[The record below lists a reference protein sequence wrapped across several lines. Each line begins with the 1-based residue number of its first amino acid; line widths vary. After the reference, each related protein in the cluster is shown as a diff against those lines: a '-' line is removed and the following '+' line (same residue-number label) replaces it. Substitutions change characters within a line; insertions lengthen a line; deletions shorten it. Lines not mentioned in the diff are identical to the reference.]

1 MNLPEIKKI
10 IKTKKKSGCYNKT
23 MLRYEGR
30 IMQEKIKNPLFY
42 EENRVAAHSD
52 HKYFVS
58 EAEYAQNVQ
67 SLKRSLD
74 GVWKFRYAK
83 NMEEAPKDFYK
94 NEADCRGWE
103 DIRVPAHIQLEG
115 YDKPQYVNVQ
125 YPWDGHEVI
134 EPGEI
139 PARFNPTASYV
150 KYFTVPAQFAGKRV
164 FVSFQ
169 GVESGFAL
177 WCNGSYIGYS
187 EDSFTSAEFELT
199 STLQKGENKLAV
211 QVYKWTSG
219 SWCEDQDFFRFSGI
233 FRSVYLYAIPDMHVS
248 DVKIRTDLNEDY
260 TKADL
265 AVLLTVTIEETVMD
279 AMLARAEASA
289 GTAMPAKA
297 ARAKLTLSDGTIVS
311 EADVELVN
319 GENEAV
325 HMAVDAPMLWS
336 AESPTL
342 YELLITIYDVDDKVV
357 EIIPQKIGFR
367 RFAIDKGIM
376 TLNGKRIVFKGV
388 DRHEFSGR
396 FGRVPDYEELLRDIV
411 TMKRNNI
418 NAIRTS
424 HYPND
429 SKLYELCDEYGLYLI
444 DECNLETHGT
454 WAVSGAD
461 PIERAI
467 PGDRKEWEPLLLD
480 RVNSMYQR
488 DKNHPSILIWS
499 CGNESFGGSVIHEMS
514 QKFHTLDDTRLVH
527 YEGIFHDRRYND
539 TSDMESQMYP
549 SVDSIKEFLA
559 KNRTKPMLLCEYTHA
574 MGNSCGAMHKYT
586 DLTDEEP
593 LFQGGFIWDYVDQS
607 IYHKDRYG
615 NEVLGYGGDF
625 DDRPCDYNFSGNGIV
640 YGGNRNPSPKMQ
652 EVKFNYQNISV
663 QIAGDS
669 FTVRNKNLFTNT
681 DKYQCVVTL
690 ALEGRE
696 FAKATVATD
705 VEPLS
710 AKTYKLPLFAFATPW
725 SDEERWKAVRNGEY
739 AVTVSFILQ
748 EDTLWAKRGH
758 EVAFGQG
765 VYQVQNRTRSVK
777 DAVTQ
782 AGISPIE
789 EPRMFA
795 VADGTFNIGVRGMHF
810 EALFDKGGKGL
821 VSYVYAGREL
831 IKAIPKPNFW
841 RAPTDNDYGNQMP
854 YRYAQW
860 KTASLYQQ
868 TKPAV
873 VTKNDTDVT
882 IRYCYILPTT
892 PESECYVTYK
902 VTGDGTINTILEYEA
917 PKGVT
922 DLPEFGMLFKF
933 DADLENL
940 TWYGLGP
947 DDTYCDREKGGKLGI
962 YHKKVT
968 ENLAEYL
975 VPQECGNHTGVRSAS
990 ITDNKGRGIT
1000 FTGENL
1006 SVNVLPY
1013 TPHELENAMHSY
1025 ELPPVYYT
1033 VARIALKQ
1041 MGVAGDDSW
1050 GARTHDEYLLD
1061 ATHKLVLSFNFKG
1074 I

>member
-1 MNLPEIKKI
+1 
-10 IKTKKKSGCYNKT
+10 
-23 MLRYEGR
+23 
-30 IMQEKIKNPLFY
+30 MQEKLKNPLFY

-52 HKYFVS
+52 HRYFVS
-58 EAEYAQNVQ
+58 EAEFVQNVQ
-67 SLKRSLD
+67 SMKRSLD

-83 NMEEAPKDFYK
+83 NMEDAPKDFYK
-94 NEADCRGWE
+94 NEEDCRGWE

-115 YDKPQYVNVQ
+115 YDKPQYANVQ

-139 PARFNPTASYV
+139 PTRFNPTASYV
-150 KYFTVPAQFAGKRV
+150 KYFTVPAQFEGKRV

-187 EDSFTSAEFELT
+187 EDSFTPSEFELT
-199 STLQKGENKLAV
+199 SVLQEGENKLAV

-233 FRSVYLYAIPDMHVS
+233 FRSVYLYAIPDTHVS
-248 DVKIRTDLNEDY
+248 DVKVRTDLNEDY

-265 AVLLTVTIEETVMD
+265 VVTLAVT
-279 AMLARAEASA
+279 AEK
-289 GTAMPAKA
+289 TTKA
-297 ARAKLTLSDGTIVS
+297 AKAKLTLSDVAVVS
-311 EADVELVN
+311 ETNVELVN

-336 AESPTL
+336 AECPNL
-342 YELLITIYDVDDKVV
+342 YELLITVYDADGNVV
-357 EIIPQKIGFR
+357 EIIPQKVGFR
-367 RFAIDKGIM
+367 RFAIEDGIM

-396 FGRVPDYEELLRDIV
+396 FGRVPDHDELLQDIV
-411 TMKRNNI
+411 TMKQNNI

-461 PIERAI
+461 LIERAI
-467 PGDRKEWEPLLLD
+467 PGDRKDWEPLLLD

-499 CGNESFGGSVIHEMS
+499 CGNESFGGSVIYAMS
-514 QKFHTLDDTRLVH
+514 QKFRELDDTRLVH

-549 SVDSIKEFLA
+549 SVASIKEFLA
-559 KNRTKPMLLCEYTHA
+559 ENRTKPMLLCEYTHA

-669 FTVRNKNLFTNT
+669 FTVVNKNLFTNT
-681 DKYQCVVTL
+681 DQYRCVVKL

-696 FAKATVATD
+696 FAKTTVVTD

-710 AKTYKLPLFAFATPW
+710 SKTYKLPLFGYSTPW
-725 SDEERWKAVRNGEY
+725 SDDEQWKAVWDGEY
-739 AVTVSFILQ
+739 VVTVSFVLQ

-765 VYQVQNRTRSVK
+765 VYQVKNNTR
-777 DAVTQ
+777 
-782 AGISPIE
+782 ISSIGE
-789 EPRMFA
+789 SQTGELRIGESQIRELQIKESQMFE
-795 VADGTFNIGVRGMHF
+795 VADGAFNIGVRGMHF

-841 RAPTDNDYGNQMP
+841 RAPTDNDCGNQMP
-854 YRYAQW
+854 FRYAQW

-868 TKPAV
+868 SKPAV

-882 IRYCYILPTT
+882 IRYCYTLPTT

-902 VTGDGTINTILEYEA
+902 VTGDGNINTTLEYEA
-917 PKGVT
+917 PEGVT

-962 YHKKVT
+962 YHKKVA

-975 VPQECGNHTGVRSAS
+975 VPQECGNHTGVRRAS

-1000 FTGENL
+1000 FTGDNL

-1050 GARTHDEYLLD
+1050 GSRTHDEYLLD

>member
-1 MNLPEIKKI
+1 MW
-10 IKTKKKSGCYNKT
+10 
-23 MLRYEGR
+23 
-30 IMQEKIKNPLFY
+30 EKIKNPLFY

-52 HKYFVS
+52 HRYYTS
-58 EAEYAQNVQ
+58 EAELVQDVQ

-83 NMEEAPKDFYK
+83 NGEDAPREFYRD
-94 NEADCRGWE
+94 ETDCRDWE

-115 YDKPQYVNVQ
+115 YDRPQYVNVQ

-134 EPGEI
+134 EPGEV
-139 PARFNPTASYV
+139 PSRFNPTASYV
-150 KYFTVPAQFAGKRV
+150 KYFTVPPQFEGKRV

-187 EDSFTSAEFELT
+187 EDSFTPSEFELT
-199 STLQKGENKLAV
+199 DALRQGENKLAV

-233 FRSVYLYAIPDMHVS
+233 FRSVYLYAIPDTHVS
-248 DVKIRTDLNEDY
+248 DIKIRTDLNADY

-265 AVLLTVTIEETVMD
+265 VVSLTVMTNQVSPSASEMPSSQ
-279 AMLARAEASA
+279 ARAF
-289 GTAMPAKA
+289 
-297 ARAKLTLSDGTIVS
+297 LTLTDGVAEIAETEVS
-311 EADVELVN
+311 LVD
-319 GENEAV
+319 GENEPV
-325 HMAVDAPMLWS
+325 HMAVDTPMLWS
-336 AESPTL
+336 AEEPFL
-342 YELLITIYDVDDKVV
+342 YELMITVYDADKTVV
-357 EIIPQKIGFR
+357 EIIPQRVGFR
-367 RFAIDKGIM
+367 RFALDDGIM
-376 TLNGKRIVFKGV
+376 TINGKRIVFKGV
-388 DRHEFSGR
+388 DRHEFGGR
-396 FGRVPDYEELLRDIV
+396 FGRVPNEKEMLQDIV
-411 TMKRNNI
+411 TMKRHNI

-429 SKLYELCDEYGLYLI
+429 SRLYELCDEYGLYLI

-454 WAVSGAD
+454 WAAGGEQVA
-461 PIERAI
+461 ETVI
-467 PGDRKEWEPLLLD
+467 PGDRKEWEPMLLD

-499 CGNESFGGSVIHEMS
+499 CGNESFGGSVIHAMS
-514 QKFHTLDDTRLVH
+514 QKFHELDDTRLVH
-527 YEGIFHDRRYND
+527 YEGVFQDRRYND

-549 SVDSIKEFLA
+549 SVAAIRKFLSEH
-559 KNRTKPMLLCEYTHA
+559 REKPMLLCEYTHA

-652 EVKFNYQNISV
+652 EVKFNYQNI
-663 QIAGDS
+663 QIRVEGDS
-669 FTVRNKNLFTNT
+669 FEVINKNLFTNT
-681 DKYQCVVTL
+681 SKYQCIVTL

-696 FAKATVATD
+696 IARATVVTE

-710 AKTYKLPLFAFATPW
+710 SKVYKLPVFGYMTPW
-725 SDEERWKAVRNGEY
+725 SDDERWKAVRGGEY
-739 AVTVSFILQ
+739 VVTVSFVLLY
-748 EDTLWAKRGH
+748 DTIWAECGH

-765 VYQVQNRTRSVK
+765 VYEIEAAGGAD
-777 DAVTQ
+777 DAVN
-782 AGISPIE
+782 AGIPAIAESA
-789 EPRMFA
+789 MFV

-831 IKAIPKPNFW
+831 IRAIPKPNFW
-841 RAPTDNDYGNQMP
+841 RAPTDNDCGNQMP
-854 YRYAQW
+854 FRYAQW

-868 TKPAV
+868 IKPAI

-882 IRYCYILPTT
+882 IRYCYTLPTT

-902 VTGDGTINTILEYEA
+902 VTGDGTVNTTLEYTA
-917 PKGVT
+917 PDGIT
-922 DLPEFGMLFKF
+922 DMPEFGMLFKF

-940 TWYGLGP
+940 TWYGYGP
-947 DDTYCDREKGGKLGI
+947 EDTYCDREKGGKLGI
-962 YHKKVT
+962 YHKKVE

-975 VPQECGNHTGVRSAS
+975 VPQECGNHTGVRSAG
-990 ITDNKGRGIT
+990 ITDKKGRGIT
-1000 FTGENL
+1000 FTGKDL

-1013 TPHELENAMHSY
+1013 TPHELENAMHVH

-1033 VARIALKQ
+1033 VARIALRSEEHTSELQ
-1041 MGVAGDDSW
+1041 SQ
-1050 GARTHDEYLLD
+1050 R
-1061 ATHKLVLSFNFKG
+1061 
-1074 I
+1074 

>member
-1 MNLPEIKKI
+1 MW
-10 IKTKKKSGCYNKT
+10 
-23 MLRYEGR
+23 
-30 IMQEKIKNPLFY
+30 EKIKNPLFY

-52 HKYFVS
+52 HRYYTS
-58 EAEYAQNVQ
+58 EAELVQDVQ

-83 NMEEAPKDFYK
+83 NGEDAPREFYRD
-94 NEADCRGWE
+94 ETDCRDWE

-115 YDKPQYVNVQ
+115 YDRPQYVNVQ

-134 EPGEI
+134 EPGEV
-139 PARFNPTASYV
+139 PSRFNPTASYV
-150 KYFTVPAQFAGKRV
+150 KYFTVPPQFEGKRV

-187 EDSFTSAEFELT
+187 EDSFTPSEFELT
-199 STLQKGENKLAV
+199 DALRQGENKLAV

-233 FRSVYLYAIPDMHVS
+233 FRSVYLYAIPDTHVS
-248 DVKIRTDLNEDY
+248 DIKIRTDLNADY

-265 AVLLTVTIEETVMD
+265 VVSLTVMTNQVSPSASEMPSSQ
-279 AMLARAEASA
+279 ARAF
-289 GTAMPAKA
+289 
-297 ARAKLTLSDGTIVS
+297 LTLTDGVAEIAETEVS
-311 EADVELVN
+311 LVD
-319 GENEAV
+319 GENEPV
-325 HMAVDAPMLWS
+325 HMAVDTPMLWS
-336 AESPTL
+336 AEEPFL
-342 YELLITIYDVDDKVV
+342 YELMITVYDADKTVV
-357 EIIPQKIGFR
+357 EIIPQRVGFR
-367 RFAIDKGIM
+367 RFALDDGIM
-376 TLNGKRIVFKGV
+376 TINGKRIVFKGV
-388 DRHEFSGR
+388 DRHEFGGR
-396 FGRVPDYEELLRDIV
+396 FGRVPNEKEMLQDIV
-411 TMKRNNI
+411 TMKRHNI

-429 SKLYELCDEYGLYLI
+429 SRLYELCDEYGLYLI

-454 WAVSGAD
+454 WAAGGEQVA
-461 PIERAI
+461 ETVI
-467 PGDRKEWEPLLLD
+467 PGDRKEWEPMLLD

-499 CGNESFGGSVIHEMS
+499 CGNESFGGSVIHAMS
-514 QKFHTLDDTRLVH
+514 QKFHELDDTRLVH
-527 YEGIFHDRRYND
+527 YEGVFQDRRYND

-549 SVDSIKEFLA
+549 SVAAIRKFLSEH
-559 KNRTKPMLLCEYTHA
+559 REKPMLLCEYTHA

-652 EVKFNYQNISV
+652 EVKFNYQNI
-663 QIAGDS
+663 QIRVEGDS
-669 FTVRNKNLFTNT
+669 FEVINKNLFTNT
-681 DKYQCVVTL
+681 SKYQCIVTL

-696 FAKATVATD
+696 IARATVVTE

-710 AKTYKLPLFAFATPW
+710 SKVYKLPVFGYMTPW
-725 SDEERWKAVRNGEY
+725 SDDERWKAVRGGEY
-739 AVTVSFILQ
+739 VVTVSFVLLY
-748 EDTLWAKRGH
+748 DTIWAECGH

-765 VYQVQNRTRSVK
+765 VYEIEAAGGAD
-777 DAVTQ
+777 DAVN
-782 AGISPIE
+782 AGIPAIAESA
-789 EPRMFA
+789 MFV

-810 EALFDKGGKGL
+810 EALFDKGGRGL
-821 VSYVYAGREL
+821 VSYMYAGREL
-831 IKAIPKPNFW
+831 VKAVPKPNFW
-841 RAPTDNDYGNQMP
+841 RAPTDNDCGNQMP
-854 YRYAQW
+854 FRYAQW

-868 TKPAV
+868 IKPAI

-882 IRYCYILPTT
+882 IRYCYTLPTT

-902 VTGDGTINTILEYEA
+902 VTGDGTVNTTLEYTA
-917 PKGVT
+917 PDGIT
-922 DLPEFGMLFKF
+922 DMPEFGMLFKF

-940 TWYGLGP
+940 TWYGFGP
-947 DDTYCDREKGGKLGI
+947 EDTYCDREKGGKLGI
-962 YHKKVT
+962 YHKKVA

-1000 FTGENL
+1000 FTGKDL

-1013 TPHELENAMHSY
+1013 TPHELENAMHVH

-1061 ATHKLVLSFNFKG
+1061 ATHKLVLSFNYKG

>member
-1 MNLPEIKKI
+1 MW
-10 IKTKKKSGCYNKT
+10 
-23 MLRYEGR
+23 
-30 IMQEKIKNPLFY
+30 EKIKNPLFY

-52 HKYFVS
+52 HRYYTS
-58 EAEYAQNVQ
+58 EAELVQDVQ

-83 NMEEAPKDFYK
+83 NGEDAPREFYRD
-94 NEADCRGWE
+94 ETDCRDWE

-115 YDKPQYVNVQ
+115 YDRPQYVNVQ

-134 EPGEI
+134 EPGEV
-139 PARFNPTASYV
+139 PSRFNPTASYV
-150 KYFTVPAQFAGKRV
+150 KYFTVPPQFEGKRV

-187 EDSFTSAEFELT
+187 EDSFTPSEFELT
-199 STLQKGENKLAV
+199 DELRQGENKLAV

-233 FRSVYLYAIPDMHVS
+233 FRSVYLYAIPDTHVS
-248 DVKIRTDLNEDY
+248 DIKIRTDLNADY

-265 AVLLTVTIEETVMD
+265 VVSLTVMTNQVSPSASEMPSSQARAVLTLTDGVAEIAET
-279 AMLARAEASA
+279 E
-289 GTAMPAKA
+289 
-297 ARAKLTLSDGTIVS
+297 VS
-311 EADVELVN
+311 LVD
-319 GENEAV
+319 GENEPV
-325 HMAVDAPMLWS
+325 HMAVDTPMLWS
-336 AESPTL
+336 AEEPFL
-342 YELLITIYDVDDKVV
+342 YELMITVYDADKTVV
-357 EIIPQKIGFR
+357 EIIPQRVGFR
-367 RFAIDKGIM
+367 RFALDDGIM
-376 TLNGKRIVFKGV
+376 TINGKRIVFKGV
-388 DRHEFSGR
+388 DRHEFGGR
-396 FGRVPDYEELLRDIV
+396 FGRVPNEKEMLQDIV
-411 TMKRNNI
+411 TMKRHNI

-429 SKLYELCDEYGLYLI
+429 SRLYELCDEYGLYLI

-454 WAVSGAD
+454 WAAGGEQVA
-461 PIERAI
+461 ETVI
-467 PGDRKEWEPLLLD
+467 PGDRKEWEPMLLD

-499 CGNESFGGSVIHEMS
+499 CGNESFGGSVIHAMS
-514 QKFHTLDDTRLVH
+514 QKFHELDDTRLVH
-527 YEGIFHDRRYND
+527 YEGVFQDRRYND

-549 SVDSIKEFLA
+549 SVAAIRKFLSEH
-559 KNRTKPMLLCEYTHA
+559 REKPMLLCEYTHA

-652 EVKFNYQNISV
+652 EVKFNYQNI
-663 QIAGDS
+663 QIRVEGDS
-669 FTVRNKNLFTNT
+669 FEVINKNLFTNT
-681 DKYQCVVTL
+681 SKYQCIVTL

-696 FAKATVATD
+696 IARATVVTE

-710 AKTYKLPLFAFATPW
+710 SKVYKLPVFGYMTPW
-725 SDEERWKAVRNGEY
+725 SDDERWKAVRGGEY
-739 AVTVSFILQ
+739 VVTVSFVLLY
-748 EDTLWAKRGH
+748 DTIWAECGH

-765 VYQVQNRTRSVK
+765 VYEIEAAGGAD
-777 DAVTQ
+777 DAVN
-782 AGISPIE
+782 AGIPAIAESA
-789 EPRMFA
+789 MFV

-831 IKAIPKPNFW
+831 IRAIPKPNFW
-841 RAPTDNDYGNQMP
+841 RAPTDNDCGNQMP
-854 YRYAQW
+854 FRYAQW

-868 TKPAV
+868 IKPAI

-882 IRYCYILPTT
+882 IRYCYTLPTT

-902 VTGDGTINTILEYEA
+902 VTGDGTVNTTLEYTA
-917 PKGVT
+917 PDGIT
-922 DLPEFGMLFKF
+922 DMPEFGMLFKF

-940 TWYGLGP
+940 TWYGYGP
-947 DDTYCDREKGGKLGI
+947 EDTYCDREKGGKLGI
-962 YHKKVT
+962 YHKKVE

-975 VPQECGNHTGVRSAS
+975 VPQECGNHTGVRSAG
-990 ITDNKGRGIT
+990 ITDKKGRGIT
-1000 FTGENL
+1000 FTGKDL

-1013 TPHELENAMHSY
+1013 TPHELENAMHVH

-1033 VARIALKQ
+1033 VARIAFKQ

>member
-1 MNLPEIKKI
+1 M
-10 IKTKKKSGCYNKT
+10 
-23 MLRYEGR
+23 GR
-30 IMQEKIKNPLFY
+30 DMQEKIKNPLFY

-52 HKYFVS
+52 HKYYIS
-58 EAEYAQNVQ
+58 EAELVQNVQ

-83 NMEEAPKDFYK
+83 NPDEAPQEFYR
-94 NEADCRGWE
+94 NETDCRNWE

-115 YDKPQYVNVQ
+115 YDRPQYANVQ
-125 YPWDGHEVI
+125 YPWDGHEAVSQGDA
-134 EPGEI
+134 PT
-139 PARFNPTASYV
+139 RFNPTASYV
-150 KYFTVPAQFAGKRV
+150 KYFTVPAQFEKKRV

-177 WCNGSYIGYS
+177 WCNGRYIGYS
-187 EDSFTSAEFELT
+187 EDSFTPSEFELT
-199 STLQKGENKLAV
+199 DALQSGENKLAV

-233 FRSVYLYAIPDMHVS
+233 FRSVYLYAIPDTHVS
-248 DVKIRTDLNEDY
+248 DIKIRTDLNADY

-265 AVLLTVTIEETVMD
+265 VVTLT
-279 AMLARAEASA
+279 AMMHKASS
-289 GTAMPAKA
+289 AMPASQ
-297 ARAKLTLSDGTIVS
+297 ARAKLVLTDGVAEIA
-311 EADVELVN
+311 EAEAALAD
-319 GENEAV
+319 GENQPV

-336 AESPTL
+336 AEEPFL
-342 YELLITIYDVDDKVV
+342 YELMITVYDADGNVV
-357 EIIPQKIGFR
+357 EVILQRVGFR
-367 RFAIDKGIM
+367 RFALDDGIM
-376 TLNGKRIVFKGV
+376 TINGKRIVFKGV
-388 DRHEFSGR
+388 NRHEFGGR
-396 FGRVPDYEELLRDIV
+396 SGRVPNEEEMRQDIV
-411 TMKRNNI
+411 TMKRHNI

-429 SKLYELCDEYGLYLI
+429 SRLYALCDEYGLYLI

-454 WAVSGAD
+454 WAAEGDKA
-461 PIERAI
+461 IERAI
-467 PGDRKEWEPLLLD
+467 PCDRREWEPLLLD

-488 DKNHPSILIWS
+488 DKNHPCILIWS
-499 CGNESFGGSVIHEMS
+499 CGNEAFGGSVIHAMS
-514 QKFHTLDDTRLVH
+514 QKLHALDDTRLVH
-527 YEGIFHDRRYND
+527 YEGIVHDRRYND

-549 SVDSIKEFLA
+549 SVASIREFLSA
-559 KNRTKPMLLCEYTHA
+559 HREKPMLLCEYTHA

-607 IYHKDRYG
+607 LYHRDRYG

-640 YGGNRNPSPKMQ
+640 YGGSRKPSPKMQ
-652 EVKFNYQNISV
+652 EVKFNYQNIQV
-663 QIAGDS
+663 RVDGDS
-669 FTVRNKNLFTNT
+669 FEVINKNLFTNT
-681 DKYQCVVTL
+681 SKYQCIVTL

-696 FAKATVATD
+696 VARATVVTA

-710 AKTYKLPLFAFATPW
+710 SKVYKLPLFGYMTPW
-725 SDEERWKAVRNGEY
+725 SEDERWRAVQGGEY
-739 AVTVSFILQ
+739 VVTVRFELLY
-748 EDTLWAKRGH
+748 DTIWAGRGH

-765 VYQVQNRTRSVK
+765 VYEVSNVTANAGR
-777 DAVTQ
+777 DA
-782 AGISPIE
+782 IIE
-789 EPRMFA
+789 DEQMFEIT
-795 VADGTFNIGVRGMHF
+795 DGTFNIGVRGMHF
-810 EALFDKGGKGL
+810 EALFDKGGRGL

-831 IKAIPKPNFW
+831 IKAVPKPNFW
-841 RAPTDNDYGNQMP
+841 RAPTDNDCGNQMP
-854 YRYAQW
+854 FRYAQW

-868 TKPAV
+868 SQPAV

-882 IRYCYILPTT
+882 VRYGYTLPTT

-902 VTGDGTINTILEYEA
+902 VTGDGTVNTTLEYMT

-922 DLPEFGMLFKF
+922 DIPEFGMLFKF

-940 TWYGLGP
+940 TWYGFGP
-947 DDTYCDREKGGKLGI
+947 EDTYCDRERGGKLGI
-962 YHKKVT
+962 YHKKVKD
-968 ENLAEYL
+968 NLAEYL
-975 VPQECGNHTGVRSAS
+975 VPQECGNHTGVRRAS

-1013 TPHELENAMHSY
+1013 TPHELENAMHIY

-1050 GARTHDEYLLD
+1050 GARTHDEYLVD
-1061 ATHKLVLSFNFKG
+1061 AAHKLVLSFNFKG

>member
-1 MNLPEIKKI
+1 
-10 IKTKKKSGCYNKT
+10 
-23 MLRYEGR
+23 
-30 IMQEKIKNPLFY
+30 MQEKIKDPLFY
-42 EENRVAAHSD
+42 GENRIAAHSD
-52 HKYFVS
+52 HKYFVD
-58 EAEYAQNVQ
+58 EAEFVQNVQ
-67 SLKRSLD
+67 SLKQSLD
-74 GVWKFRYAK
+74 GVWKFWYAK
-83 NMEEAPKDFYK
+83 NLEEAPKDFYK
-94 NEADCRGWE
+94 NETDCRGWE

-125 YPWDGHEVI
+125 YPWDGHEVL
-134 EPGEI
+134 EPGEV
-139 PARFNPTASYV
+139 PTRFNPTASYV
-150 KYFTVPAQFAGKRV
+150 KYFTVPAQFDGKRV
-164 FVSFQ
+164 FVSFR

-177 WCNGSYIGYS
+177 WCNGNYIGYS
-187 EDSFTSAEFELT
+187 EDSFTPSEFELT
-199 STLQKGENKLAV
+199 SALQKGENKLAV

-233 FRSVYLYAIPDMHVS
+233 FRSVYLYAIPDIHIS
-248 DVKIRTDLNEDY
+248 DVKVRTDLNVDY
-260 TKADL
+260 TSADF
-265 AVLLTVTIEETVMD
+265 VVSLTVMMNQ
-279 AMLARAEASA
+279 A
-289 GTAMPAKA
+289 AKA
-297 ARAKLTLSDGTIVS
+297 AAKAKLTLSDITVIS
-311 EADVELVN
+311 EADITLVN
-319 GENEAV
+319 GENEPV

-336 AESPTL
+336 AENPVL
-342 YELLITIYDVDDKVV
+342 YDLLITVYDANGTVA
-357 EIIPQKIGFR
+357 EIIPQKVGFR
-367 RFAIDKGIM
+367 RFAIDNGIM

-396 FGRVPDYEELLRDIV
+396 FGRVPNDDELLQDIV
-411 TMKRNNI
+411 TMKQNNI

-429 SKLYELCDEYGLYLI
+429 SRLYELCDEYGLYLI
-444 DECNLETHGT
+444 DECNMETHGT
-454 WAVSGAD
+454 WAGGGAQS
-461 PIERAI
+461 IETAV

-499 CGNESFGGSVIHEMS
+499 CGNESFGGSVIYAMS
-514 QKFHTLDDTRLVH
+514 QRFRELDDTRLVH
-527 YEGIFHDRRYND
+527 YEGLFNDRRYND

-549 SVDSIKEFLA
+549 SVTSIKEFLA
-559 KNRTKPMLLCEYTHA
+559 QNRTKPMLLCEYTHA

-593 LFQGGFIWDYVDQS
+593 LFQGGFIWDYIDQS

-615 NEVLGYGGDF
+615 KEVLGYGGDF

-663 QIAGDS
+663 QITEDS
-669 FTVRNKNLFTNT
+669 FTVINKNLFTNT
-681 DKYQCVVTL
+681 DEYRCVVTL

-696 FAKATVATD
+696 VAKATVVTD

-710 AKTYKLPLFAFATPW
+710 SKTYKLPLFGFATPW
-725 SDEERWKAVRNGEY
+725 NDDERWKAVRDGEY
-739 AVTVSFILQ
+739 VVTVSFVLK

-758 EVAFGQG
+758 EVAFGQK
-765 VYQVQNRTRSVK
+765 VYSVQKNKRGAIDIK
-777 DAVTQ
+777 NDKQ
-782 AGISPIE
+782 
-789 EPRMFA
+789 MFEI
-795 VADGTFNIGVRGMHF
+795 ADGKYNIGVRGMHF
-810 EALFDKGGKGL
+810 EVLFDKGGKGL

-841 RAPTDNDYGNQMP
+841 RAPTDNDFGNQMP

-868 TKPAV
+868 SKLVT
-873 VTKNDTDVT
+873 VTKNDTDVI
-882 IRYCYILPTT
+882 IRYCYTLPTM
-892 PESECYVTYK
+892 PESECFVTYK
-902 VTGDGTINTILEYEA
+902 VTEDGNINTTLEYEA
-917 PKGVT
+917 PEGVT
-922 DLPEFGMLFKF
+922 DLPEFGMMFKF

-940 TWYGLGP
+940 TWYGFGP
-947 DDTYCDREKGGKLGI
+947 EDTYCDREKGGKLGI

-975 VPQECGNHTGVRSAS
+975 VPQECGNHTGVRRAS

-1013 TPHELENAMHSY
+1013 TPHELENAMHVY

-1050 GARTHDEYLLD
+1050 GSRTHEEYLLD